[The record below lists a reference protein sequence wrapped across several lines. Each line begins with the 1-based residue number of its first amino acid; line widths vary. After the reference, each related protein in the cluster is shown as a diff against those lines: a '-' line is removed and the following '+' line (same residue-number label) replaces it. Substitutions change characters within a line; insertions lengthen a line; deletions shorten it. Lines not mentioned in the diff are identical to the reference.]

1 MFSLNSTGLLN
12 PPSSFEPPPPSS
24 FIKSNTIPIMA
35 LYSFDTAQQ
44 VHFPSDPMQP
54 GPIYVLTA
62 RKCSVFVV
70 ICKTIPW
77 QVNFLTDE
85 SGETGKGA
93 NAVISRV
100 LRHIVGEKGCLS
112 AL

>member
-1 MFSLNSTGLLN
+1 
-12 PPSSFEPPPPSS
+12 
-24 FIKSNTIPIMA
+24 MA

-100 LRHIVGEKGCLS
+100 HYFFEAHSRGERMFICIVITVPDKIKTMQ
-112 AL
+112 